1 MFSNSKISTRLLIL
15 IVVQV
20 LVLSVVAVTG
30 IISLNSSTETM
41 SELNNNV
48 TDQNDISRLAAVAQ
62 ADVVSL
68 ANDLFLGG
76 ITWEAG
82 NQRLLESQ
90 ADFDGNWQEYLASL
104 SADEAEFVEDLHG
117 PTLQDINV
125 VFNELKTIVA
135 NRDRGHLSLFMTND
149 FSALVNPYFE
159 ILQAR
164 STKQGRDSNQL
175 FQQGLENNQLFLLA
189 SIIIGI
195 VGALIAA
202 TLGIFVYRSIAQPIN
217 QISNTVQK
225 ISEGDYEA
233 RTLLT
238 SNDELGQLGQTF
250 DRLLQDRLAS
260 LAEAQQENEALNASI
275 IQLLQG
281 VFQLSQRDLTVRIP
295 VTEDV
300 TGPVADALNLLTG
313 ETSKVLTD
321 VTRISQDVATVS
333 NTVKSQSDRV
343 ISLADIE
350 REEVDKTADELQSA
364 AQAMNYIAE
373 LAQACNN
380 AADNA
385 IKNTEIALQ
394 TVTNTVS
401 GINNTRDT
409 IRETEKRIKRLGER
423 SQEISGIVNIINTIA
438 ERTHILALNASMH
451 AASAGEA
458 GRGFAVVANE
468 VQRLAENAREATSQI
483 ATLVS
488 NIQTETADTVNAMN
502 QAISQ
507 VVDGSRLAEQAGEQM
522 KDTQTTTSELVAA
535 VQQIA
540 TNSQQQAQVSSELLQ
555 RAAQIQQSTQQ
566 TSEELQQQ
574 GLQTIN
580 LVQYANGLVDAVRVF
595 KLPETEQAQ
604 SEAAA
609 DLADDTATQAA

>member
-1 MFSNSKISTRLLIL
+1 MFSNSKISTRLLVL

-20 LVLSVVAVTG
+20 LVLSIIAITG
-30 IISLNSSTETM
+30 IISLNSSTQTM
-41 SELNNNV
+41 SRLNNNV
-48 TDQNDISRLAAVAQ
+48 TDQNDISRLGSIAQ
-62 ADVVSL
+62 TDIVNLADE
-68 ANDLFLGG
+68 LFLGS
-76 ITWEAG
+76 ITWEEG
-82 NQRLLESQ
+82 KQQLLSAQ
-90 ADFDGNWQEYLASL
+90 ANFDRNWQEYLASL
-104 SADEAEFVEDLHG
+104 SADEAEFVEDIHG
-117 PTLQDINV
+117 LSLQDMNT
-125 VFNELKTIVA
+125 VFNELKTIIN

-149 FSALVNPYFE
+149 FSSLVNPYFE

-164 STKQGRDSNQL
+164 STKQQRDSDQL

-195 VGALIAA
+195 IGALIAA
-202 TLGIFVYRSIAQPIN
+202 TLGVFVYRSISRPIN
-217 QISNTVQK
+217 QISDTVQK

-238 SNDELGQLGQTF
+238 SNDELGQLGQTV
-250 DRLLQDRLAS
+250 DRLLQDRLSS

-281 VFQLSQRDLTVRIP
+281 VFQLSQRDLTVKIP

-300 TGPVADALNLLTG
+300 TGPVADALNLLTN

-333 NTVKSQSDRV
+333 NTVKSQSDKV

-350 REEVDKTADELQSA
+350 RQEVERTTDELQNA
-364 AQAMNYIAE
+364 AQSMNHIAE

-380 AADNA
+380 AADDA
-385 IKNTEIALQ
+385 IKTTETALQ

-401 GINNTRDT
+401 GINSTRDT

-483 ATLVS
+483 ATLVG

-522 KDTQTTTSELVAA
+522 RDTQSTTSELVAA

-540 TNSQQQAQVSSELLQ
+540 TNSQQQAEISNRLLQ

-566 TSEELQQQ
+566 TSDELQQQ
-574 GLQTIN
+574 GLQTVN
-580 LVQYANGLVDAVRVF
+580 LVQYANGLVDAVQVF
-595 KLPETEQAQ
+595 KLPEAAQQSVATE
-604 SEAAA
+604 SDGE
-609 DLADDTATQAA
+609 DTAIQAA